1 MDSPYRELAAGPL
14 YHADSRE
21 GRVSL
26 ELGPRQLRLALGDRV
41 GLSVLGD
48 SAIWLRRRRSGL
60 HRRELALDRARLWPA
75 RSYPTGDLAL
85 WYESRLG
92 LVERLG
98 GVRPVQAF
106 EAGALGA
113 WRALDRVADELGRA
127 LAAHAGGALE
137 AIELGRG
144 QHRVLLVQFEGR
156 LVIHARPLF
165 RERQRRV
172 LEVGSDGTLLV
183 PGRLR
188 DRNARFESRASVTVC
203 GDRIRFADGTGGD
216 LHCLWLP
223 WIALEDRQELA
234 RRLAELVDP
243 TPPEPDYEPRARLRP
258 WASGLGRVPPTVLPG
273 PLPGSG
279 ARFRR

>member
-1 MDSPYRELAAGPL
+1 M
-14 YHADSRE
+14 
-21 GRVSL
+21 SL

-41 GLSVLGD
+41 GLTVMGR
-48 SAIWLRRRRSGL
+48 AATWLRRRRSGL
-60 HRRELALDRARLWPA
+60 QRRELALEHARLWPA

-85 WYESRLG
+85 WYESRFG

-106 EAGALGA
+106 EPGALGE
-113 WRALDRVADELGRA
+113 WRALDRVADELVRG
-127 LAAHAGGALE
+127 LAAHAGGALQ

-144 QHRVLLVQFEGR
+144 QHRVLLVEFAGR

-165 RERQRRV
+165 RERPRRV
-172 LEVGSDGTLLV
+172 LEVARDGTLLV

-188 DRNARFESRASVTVC
+188 DRNARFDSRASVTVC
-203 GDRIRFADGTGGD
+203 GDRIRFANGDDGD

-234 RRLAELVDP
+234 RRFAELVDP
-243 TPPEPDYEPRARLRP
+243 SPPEPDYEPRARLRP
-258 WASGLGRVPPTVLPG
+258 WASGLGRVAPSVLPG
-273 PLPGSG
+273 PLPGSS